1 MSGDSDIFIIIW
13 IYYYCGTSILYESIP
28 LCIIFYITIVK
39 WNKVNDSLP
48 TTYIVTWTSE
58 RDHIVKSPGLVGLTS
73 YAITGL
79 TLDAVYTITV
89 VAHNSCGAG
98 PKYKTTISLSA
109 STNPNGVI
117 TTAITSSSTSTNTNI
132 VMYPTSA
139 VNPAATSTTDE
150 ISKISSN
157 SICYIEY

>member
-1 MSGDSDIFIIIW
+1 MKNSS
-13 IYYYCGTSILYESIP
+13 SIV
-28 LCIIFYITIVK
+28 VK
-39 WNKVNDSLP
+39 WNEVDDSLP
-48 TTYIVTWTSE
+48 TTYVVTLTSE
-58 RDHIVKSPGLVGLTS
+58 KDHIVKSPGLVGLTS

-89 VAHNSCGAG
+89 TAHNSCGAG
-98 PKYKTTISLSA
+98 PKYKTSISLSA
-109 STNPNGVI
+109 STNPKLVI

-150 ISKISSN
+150 TSKIS